1 MHQTNSGKS
10 PKICFHSYFNTL
22 SVRYDPSPGPVG
34 GFLKTPLSA
43 KMGGG
48 GGGTNMHTILTPLIK
63 GKGGWKGNLQA
74 CVPGVITT
82 AIEFKLRLRM
92 FWSKSFSKT
101 RTKH

>member
-1 MHQTNSGKS
+1 MHQTNSSKS

-43 KMGGG
+43 KWV
-48 GGGTNMHTILTPLIK
+48 GGTNMHTILTPLTK

-74 CVPGVITT
+74 CVPGVITPT
-82 AIEFKLRLRM
+82 IEFKLRFENVLIKVL
-92 FWSKSFSKT
+92 FKN
-101 RTKH
+101 